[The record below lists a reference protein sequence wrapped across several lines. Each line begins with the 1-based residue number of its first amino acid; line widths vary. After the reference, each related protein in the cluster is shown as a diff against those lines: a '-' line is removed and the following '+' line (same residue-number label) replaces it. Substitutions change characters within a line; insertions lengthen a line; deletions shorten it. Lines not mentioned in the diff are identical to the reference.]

1 MKFLSSWPRTAQ
13 VQGCRKSIKR
23 YVALSCMSSIC
34 VCLLQSI
41 VGVAGGATRAA
52 LTVHQARRDNMADIS
67 AKDGSQVAA
76 TSYFHHT
83 VYHQANQREQFYTVH
98 CLHVFNLSNVPGWK
112 LNVMVI
118 RKGYILYTI
127 FWCGTRKKHKKPFN
141 GSFKFKPGKACL
153 INNNS
158 NISGPCYW
166 SRYILL
172 CTQCLSPETHSKKRV
187 ICSKSVKP
195 S

>member
-141 GSFKFKPGKACL
+141 GSFKLNQVKHVWL
-153 INNNS
+153 IITATFQVPATEADTFYYVHNV
-158 NISGPCYW
+158 YLQ
-166 SRYILL
+166 RH
-172 CTQCLSPETHSKKRV
+172 T
-187 ICSKSVKP
+187 VKNR
-195 S
+195 